1 MNKNVKIPNLN
12 VYICTRNIN
21 DLIPQKN
28 MKHIGNCPNRASLE
42 AIGLEGVASAHWNL
56 PPSNLILQT
65 LLRGEGILTDTG
77 ALSIATGEF
86 TGRSP
91 KDRFIVDDGKTS
103 SRVDWGEINQKMSPD
118 DFGTLLADV
127 QDYMGGKRV
136 FVRDAAV
143 GADPT
148 TRINVRVVTEK
159 SWSNLFVYNMFLRLD
174 AEDLKFA
181 DPAWHIVCAPGY
193 RASPERHGCRQGNVS
208 AIDFTRKIILIA
220 GSGYTGEIKKG
231 MFSVMNFELPEV
243 HNVLPMHCSSNMSAD
258 GDVAV
263 FFGLSGTGK
272 TTLSS
277 DPLRSLIGDDEH
289 GWTNDG
295 IFNMEGGCYAK
306 TIDLRVETEPQIF
319 NAIKYGALLENI
331 GFKKDGITP
340 DYEDDTITPNT
351 RVSYP
356 VNHIDGAIE
365 SGMGGHPTDVFF
377 LTCDAFGVLPPI
389 SKLDENG
396 VMFHFISGYT
406 AKVAGTEA
414 GVVEPQT
421 TFSACFGAPFLP
433 LAPTDYAKMLGERIE
448 KHGVR
453 MWLVNTGWSG
463 GGYGVGSR
471 IKLSYTR
478 SMITAA
484 LNGELHSV
492 EMRKDKVFNLNV
504 PTSCPGVPTE
514 LLSPRETWSDKVE
527 FDKVSDDLAR
537 RFVDN
542 FSKFENTATDAM
554 RSGGPRVL
562 ETALK
567 Y

>member
-1 MNKNVKIPNLN
+1 
-12 VYICTRNIN
+12 
-21 DLIPQKN
+21 
-28 MKHIGNCPNRASLE
+28 MKHIGNLPNNVSLE
-42 AIGLEGVASAHWNL
+42 AIGLEGVATAHWNL
-56 PPSNLILQT
+56 HPSKLILQT
-65 LLRGEGILTDTG
+65 LLRGEGVLTDTG

-91 KDRFIVDDGKTS
+91 KDRFIVDDGKTH

-118 DFGTLLADV
+118 HFGTLLSDV
-127 QDYMGGKRV
+127 QDHMGDKTV

-143 GADPT
+143 GADPD

-174 AEDLKFA
+174 PEQMKFS

-193 RASPERHGCRQGNVS
+193 HADPVRHGCRQGNVS

-243 HNVLPMHCSSNMSAD
+243 HNVLPMHCSSNMSSD

-277 DPLRSLIGDDEH
+277 DPSRSLIGDDEH
-289 GWTNDG
+289 GWTKDG
-295 IFNMEGGCYAK
+295 VFNMEGGCYAK
-306 TIDLRVETEPQIF
+306 TIDLSAESEPQIF
-319 NAIKYGALLENI
+319 DAIKYGALLENI
-331 GFKKDGITP
+331 GFKEDGVTP
-340 DYEDDTITPNT
+340 NYEDDSITPNT

-356 VNHIDGAIE
+356 VDHISGAVE

-389 SKLDENG
+389 SKLDANG
-396 VMFHFISGYT
+396 AMFHFISGYT

-433 LAPTDYAKMLGERIE
+433 LAPTDYANMLGRLIDE
-448 KHGVR
+448 HGVR

-471 IKLSYTR
+471 MKLSYTR
-478 SMITAA
+478 AIISAA

-492 EMRKDKVFNLNV
+492 EMRKDDVFNLDV
-504 PTSCPGVPTE
+504 PTSCPGVPSE
-514 LLSPRETWSDKVE
+514 LLNPRETWADKDA
-527 FDKVSDDLAR
+527 FDKVSADLAL

-542 FSKFENTATDAM
+542 FAKFKNTATDAM
-554 RSGGPRVL
+554 RSGGPNV
-562 ETALK
+562 EEVAALK
-567 Y
+567 S